1 MDDLKHI
8 KAALLLNKIPRLGPV
23 SILRLR
29 EQAQSLD
36 NIFAHIE
43 QLDVADSVIAQI
55 KARFDPSH
63 KDYQWAETEI
73 ERCNELGIKLVSI
86 ESADY
91 PTLLKNC
98 TDAPPVLYVLGDV
111 KCLSEQQLAVVGA
124 RKSSRQG
131 LQYAFDW
138 SAQLAAQ
145 GTVITSGMALG
156 IDGAAHQGALSA
168 SGRTI
173 AVVAHGLDQTYPK
186 RHSQLKQQIIASGA
200 VVSEF
205 ALGVQPKREYFPRRN
220 RIISGL
226 SEAVLVVEAAQKS
239 GTLITARYA
248 IEQNR
253 EVFAICGAI
262 NNPNAQGCNH
272 LIQQGAYLADSPD
285 YIAQVLG
292 WRYVAA
298 GDMQTEELPELLEKM
313 PFEPTHFDELASVF
327 AMDSQALLSKLL
339 EWELAGLIVNEAGS
353 YYRL

>member
-1 MDDLKHI
+1 MDDLQHI
-8 KAALLLNKIPRLGPV
+8 KAALLLNRIPRFGPV
-23 SILRLR
+23 TIARLR
-29 EQAQSLD
+29 EQTSSLAEILLSID
-36 NIFAHIE
+36 N
-43 QLDVADSVIAQI
+43 LDTTASVKQAIQERLSDSHV
-55 KARFDPSH
+55 
-63 KDYQWAETEI
+63 DYQWVDTEI
-73 ERCNELGIKLVSI
+73 ERCHELGITLVSI
-86 ESADY
+86 ESPSY
-91 PTLLKNC
+91 PALLKNC
-98 TDAPPVLYVLGDV
+98 VDAPPLLYVLGDV
-111 KCLSEQQLAVVGA
+111 AVLSQQQLAVVGA

-138 SAQLAAQ
+138 SAHLAAQ

-168 SGRTI
+168 AGKTI
-173 AVVAHGLDQTYPK
+173 AAVAHGLDQTYPK
-186 RHSQLKQQIIASGA
+186 RHSQLKQQIIESGA

-205 ALGVQPKREYFPRRN
+205 ALGTEPKREYFPRRN

-262 NNPNAQGCNH
+262 NNPNAQGCNY

-292 WRYVAA
+292 WRHIATVAA
-298 GDMQTEELPELLEKM
+298 QTNDLPELLEKM
-313 PFEPTHFDELASVF
+313 PFEPTHFDELLIIF
-327 AMDSQALLSKLL
+327 AMDSQTLLPLLL
-339 EWELAGLIVNEAGS
+339 EWELAGFIVNEAGS